1 MSSSIAYMSSL
12 CQACQAADSGNGL
25 HQNARYKK
33 MPAREEKVILAT
45 ILTYVQN
52 GLI

>member
-1 MSSSIAYMSSL
+1 
-12 CQACQAADSGNGL
+12 
-25 HQNARYKK
+25 

-52 GLI
+52 GLIWFYFAPSLDI